1 MRKKKEATKA
11 NLLFLFI
18 VCLYI
23 FVQISFIVLA
33 SNQVQLQMPYYL
45 ALSLGELIIII
56 PAVIYILMDRGEC
69 LKSIQ
74 FGSIRVFD
82 LLKLV
87 VLSYLVSPV
96 ISFINA
102 ISTLFMNNV
111 VADTLENMVEK
122 PIVVLVILL
131 GVVPAVFEELVFRGI
146 IYHSFRKYHIGSAL
160 LFSALLF
167 GCMHMNL
174 NQFLYA
180 VVIGFFFALIVEATG
195 SILASIT
202 IHFVINTSNVVAG
215 IMSMRLL
222 QYAESMNNKLQE
234 QLGNEG
240 NAQSL
245 LEQAQSQDVSLQA
258 RIAVIITLG
267 ITAAIFGFLA
277 FLLFRNIAR
286 SCGRWEHIKG
296 IFGKSED
303 EQLNIA
309 NRRIDE
315 DQEKITSIP
324 FFIATGIC
332 FIYIIISLVL
342 PI

>member
-1 MRKKKEATKA
+1 MVKKKDTTKA

-18 VCLYI
+18 ICMYI
-23 FVQISFIVLA
+23 SVQIVFIALA
-33 SNQVQLQMPYYL
+33 LNRIQLQMPYYL
-45 ALSLGELIIII
+45 SLSLGELIIII
-56 PAVIYILMDRGEC
+56 PTIIYILLDKGET

-87 VLSYLVSPV
+87 VLSYLISPV
-96 ISFINA
+96 ISFINS
-102 ISTLFMNNV
+102 ISTLFMDNV
-111 VADTLENMVEK
+111 VSDTLETMVSR
-122 PIVVLVILL
+122 PIVVLVILM

-180 VVIGFFFALIVEATG
+180 VVLGFFFALVVEATG

-202 IHFVINTSNVVAG
+202 IHFVINTSNIVGG
-215 IMSMRLL
+215 IMSLRML
-222 QYAESMNNKLQE
+222 QYAERMNNELQE
-234 QLGNEG
+234 KLGNEE

-245 LEQAQSQDVSLQA
+245 LEQAQTQDVSLVS
-258 RIAVIITLG
+258 RLIMIVVLG
-267 ITAAIFGFLA
+267 IMAAIFGCLA

-303 EQLNIA
+303 EQLNIV
-309 NRRIDE
+309 NRRINE
-315 DQEKITSIP
+315 EQEKITNIP
-324 FFIATGIC
+324 FFIAVGIC
-332 FIYIIISLVL
+332 FIYIILSLFL
-342 PI
+342 Y